1 MKGIIFAG
9 CSFTWGQGL
18 YFYSDLPDV
27 PRIGDSDFHPSLLK
41 DSHIKFKDTLRFPRL
56 VANHF
61 NTFEIVKKQNGGNDE
76 QSIEFIYNLFN
87 DTNNQYGKFKYDNFD
102 YLIFQTSQI
111 VRNRFKFEYR
121 GKSYNINAPQKKLDL
136 HSVNDIIFFKWL
148 SENNIDYDQWCES
161 FKLQIITKIKS
172 FLTFIEE
179 NGIKTKL
186 LLWQDDL
193 INLVEEDTF
202 LSEKFL
208 ILHHE
213 DKKYNCIDHL
223 IKTNRGMTIKDDNE
237 NLINPVHDT
246 HPSKKCHK
254 IIANS
259 IIKNIEKDLI

>member
-61 NTFEIVKKQNGGNDE
+61 NTFEVVKKQNGGNDE
-76 QSIEFIYNLFN
+76 QSIQFINNLFN
-87 DTNNQYGKFKYDNFD
+87 DIEHKHSKYNYDDFD

-111 VRNRFKFEYR
+111 VRNLFNFNYD
-121 GKSYNINAPQKKLDL
+121 GKSYSINVPGKNIDLQKE
-136 HSVNDIIFFKWL
+136 NDVIFFKWL
-148 SENNIDYDQWCES
+148 TENNISYDQWYES
-161 FKLQIITKIKS
+161 FKVQVITKIKN
-172 FLTFIEE
+172 FLIFIEDK
-179 NGIKTKL
+179 GIKTKI

-193 INLVEEDTF
+193 INLIESDTF
-202 LSEKFL
+202 LSEKFV
-208 ILHHE
+208 ILYHE
-213 DKKYNCIDHL
+213 DKKYKCIDHL
-223 IKTNRGMTIKDDNE
+223 IKTNNGMTISNDNE
-237 NLINPVHDT
+237 NLVNPTHDN
-246 HPSKKCHK
+246 HPSKKCHE
-254 IIANS
+254 IIANN